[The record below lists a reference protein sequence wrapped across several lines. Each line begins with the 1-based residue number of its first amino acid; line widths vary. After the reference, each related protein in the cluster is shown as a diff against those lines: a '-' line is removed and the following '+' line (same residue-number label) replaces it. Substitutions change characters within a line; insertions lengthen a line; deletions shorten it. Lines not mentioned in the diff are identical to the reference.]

1 MSTEKPSADISF
13 AGVVKR
19 FGDHTVIESLDLEV
33 PAGQRIAII
42 GPSGSGK
49 TTVLRLL
56 MTLEQVSAGS
66 IKIAGDVLADASRHV
81 SRNERHR
88 RVRLRRRIG
97 MVFQQFNL
105 FPHMSALENIIDA
118 PIHVL
123 GMSRRDA
130 NEQAHELLAEV
141 GLADKADLRPRQLS
155 GGQQQRVAIARAI
168 AMRPEIM
175 LFDEVTSALDPELVG
190 EVLGTI
196 KKLAND
202 TSMTML
208 IVTHMM
214 TFAREVADRV
224 ILMDHGCVVE
234 DDKPD
239 QIFSVPK
246 EQRTRA
252 FLQAVLD
259 PLGYATNSDS
269 VPAVTTRMD
278 I

>member
-1 MSTEKPSADISF
+1 
-13 AGVVKR
+13 
-19 FGDHTVIESLDLEV
+19 
-33 PAGQRIAII
+33 
-42 GPSGSGK
+42 
-49 TTVLRLL
+49 
-56 MTLEQVSAGS
+56 
-66 IKIAGDVLADASRHV
+66 
-81 SRNERHR
+81 
-88 RVRLRRRIG
+88 